1 MAYRELLNVAAGCE
15 GQLEAIINALDNHEN
30 PPQEIEDLTNL
41 LESAIQICKTITS
54 KGNDEPEEAPADQ
67 PASAADPQTVAAPTA
82 SADTT
87 AQAPNIFESDP
98 EDPRAEA

>member
-1 MAYRELLNVAAGCE
+1 MAYRELLNVASGCE

-41 LESAIQICKTITS
+41 LESAIQICKTITT
-54 KGNDEPEEAPADQ
+54 KGNDEPEEAPAE
-67 PASAADPQTVAAPTA
+67 PASAADPQ
-82 SADTT
+82 ADTT
-87 AQAPNIFESDP
+87 SGAVPSGDNIFESDP